1 MNESSGKAA
10 AAEPTILLVD
20 DDVVARTAVAS
31 YLRECG
37 FQVMES
43 DTEADG
49 KKLLESKPSA
59 FDIAICA
66 TSEASAASRLEF
78 ARWLRA
84 KHPHIRVLVAAS
96 IAKTAQLAADICEE
110 GPHLRKPYEHQALL
124 DWIKRLRA
132 PPPRQ

>member
-66 TSEASAASRLEF
+66 TSEASSASRLEF

-96 IAKTAQLAADICEE
+96 IAKTIISIIHAQISTSSGRLPAAGACVKN
-110 GPHLRKPYEHQALL
+110 GMHTLSKPT
-124 DWIKRLRA
+124 RA
-132 PPPRQ
+132 